1 MTDFER
7 MRVLIRQEERYHWA
21 IEKQM
26 AKTNRITS
34 SISPTGR
41 TGGTRIG
48 SRVEEGAVVLASL
61 KDEYKEIQDELN
73 EARKE
78 LRESIARIR
87 NAKLRLEKTCLRMR
101 YLQGM
106 SVRRIAVSLN
116 YTEDYLHRKMR
127 DGEALILRIQKTQED
142 KTTRQVRSDN
152 S

>member
-21 IEKQM
+21 VEKQM
-26 AKTNRITS
+26 AKATKSTTSIT
-34 SISPTGR
+34 PAGGC
-41 TGGTRIG
+41 GGTRTG
-48 SRVEEGAVVLASL
+48 SRPEDGAVMLATL
-61 KDEYKEIQDELN
+61 QEEYKEILDELE

-87 NAKLRLEKTCLRMR
+87 NAKSRLEKTCLRMR

-106 SVRRIAVSLN
+106 SVRQIAVSLN

-127 DGEALILRIQKTQED
+127 DAEALILRIQRDRESKNNKTG
-142 KTTRQVRSDN
+142 QVG
-152 S
+152 

>member
-21 IEKQM
+21 VEKQM
-26 AKTNRITS
+26 AKATKVTASIT
-34 SISPTGR
+34 PAGGG
-41 TGGTRIG
+41 GGTRRG
-48 SRVEEGAVVLASL
+48 SRPEDGAVMLATL
-61 KDEYKEIQDELN
+61 QEEYKEILDELE

-87 NAKLRLEKTCLRMR
+87 NVKLRLEKTCLRMR

-106 SVRRIAVSLN
+106 SVRQIAVSLN

-127 DGEALILRIQKTQED
+127 DAEALILRIQKQQKD
-142 KTTRQVRSDN
+142 KNKKTGQVG
-152 S
+152 